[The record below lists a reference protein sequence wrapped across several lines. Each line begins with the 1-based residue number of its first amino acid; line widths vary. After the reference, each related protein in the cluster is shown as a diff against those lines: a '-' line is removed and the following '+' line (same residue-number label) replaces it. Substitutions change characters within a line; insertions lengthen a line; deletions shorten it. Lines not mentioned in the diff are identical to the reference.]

1 MKSLHN
7 RLTILLAI
15 AVVSS
20 VLLLAESVS
29 VSPASADVNDA
40 PTCSTGGAVPD
51 AANNPGLVSD
61 CESLLAGRDTLAGK
75 ATLDWSAER
84 PIADWYGVTVDGT
97 PARVTELRLISKQ
110 LNGKMPPET
119 GRPEQSARVGPLQQR
134 S

>member
-20 VLLLAESVS
+20 VLLLAEFVS
-29 VSPASADVNDA
+29 VSHASADVIDA

-61 CESLLAGRDTLAGK
+61 CESLLASTGHPGGEGDAGLVGGK
-75 ATLDWSAER
+75 ADRGVGRRLGRGDACARNGAE
-84 PIADWYGVTVDGT
+84 AHLKT
-97 PARVTELRLISKQ
+97 TER
-110 LNGKMPPET
+110 ED
-119 GRPEQSARVGPLQQR
+119 AA
-134 S
+134 

>member
-1 MKSLHN
+1 MNSLHN

-29 VSPASADVNDA
+29 VSPASADVIDA

-61 CESLLAGRDTLAGK
+61 CESLLVGRDTLAGK
-75 ATLDWSAER
+75 ATLDWSAGR
-84 PIADWYGVTVDGT
+84 PIGI
-97 PARVTELRLISKQ
+97 PAACAMGRRLGRGDACARNGAEAHLKTTER
-110 LNGKMPPET
+110 ED
-119 GRPEQSARVGPLQQR
+119 AA
-134 S
+134 